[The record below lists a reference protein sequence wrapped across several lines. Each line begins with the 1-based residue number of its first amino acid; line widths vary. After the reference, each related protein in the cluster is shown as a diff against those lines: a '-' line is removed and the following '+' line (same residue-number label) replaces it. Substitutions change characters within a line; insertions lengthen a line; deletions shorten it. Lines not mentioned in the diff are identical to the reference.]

1 VEEKN
6 LEARLNDRLSL
17 ASPGSLDLLH
27 SMVGD
32 VNVHVGSGGATSGR
46 LFEALHR

>member
-6 LEARLNDRLSL
+6 LEARPNDRLSW
-17 ASPGSLDLLH
+17 ASLGSLDLLH

-32 VNVHVGSGGATSGR
+32 VNVHGWSGGATSGR
-46 LFEALHR
+46 LFQALHR